1 MHTRSCVNGEQGE
14 EGCKGATAERAAC
27 NTQACPSWT
36 MWSSYGACSVSCGG
50 GTQMRGRQCDNGV
63 AGQPGCDGMATQ
75 ERYCN
80 GQVCPHWSAW
90 AEYGACSKRR
100 RSGHQ
105 EQGVPERRRRNGWL
119 RRRRHATGTMQLCC
133 ELKTNKFNLIFVQV
147 RQFTKISYF

>member
-1 MHTRSCVNGEQGE
+1 MNGVQGE

-36 MWSSYGACSVSCGG
+36 TWSAYGACSVSCGG
-50 GTQMRGRQCDNGV
+50 GTQTRGRQCDNGI

-90 AEYGACSKRR
+90 AEYGACSKSCDGGVAT
-100 RSGHQ
+100 RSR
-105 EQGVPERRRRNGWL
+105 VCLNGD
-119 RRRRHATGTMQLCC
+119 AGMAGCDGDVMQLEPCNSAVSL
-133 ELKTNKFNLIFVQV
+133 E
-147 RQFTKISYF
+147 KI